1 MFAEKLNQIIQRQDP
16 LLWAKTYHR
25 LAKQLV
31 ANDELMYLLHHTGVD
46 ISKLECGFCPCG
58 KDLIVIAV
66 DKPNDWTPPTYQA
79 AIHCPT
85 CQKQFELGFRETEL
99 STSVRAGDLE
109 VYCQNRFDKQVY
121 QMVVRPVYLWQMES
135 SLTNFA
141 RVI

>member
-58 KDLIVIAV
+58 KDLIVIAKTQV
-66 DKPNDWTPPTYQA
+66 NPWSKPHYQA
-79 AIHCPT
+79 GIHCPV
-85 CQKQFELGFRETEL
+85 CRKQFNLNLTPIEVG
-99 STSVRAGDLE
+99 TSLRSADIKVQ
-109 VYCQNRFDKQVY
+109 CFDGMRNY

-135 SLTNFA
+135 TLKDYA
-141 RVI
+141 KVI

>member
-31 ANDELMYLLHHTGVD
+31 DNDELMYLLNHTGVD

-58 KDLIVIAV
+58 KDLIVIVV
-66 DKPNDWTPPTYQA
+66 DKPNDWTPPSYQA

-85 CQKQFELGFRETEL
+85 CLKQFNL
-99 STSVRAGDLE
+99 SLMPVE
-109 VYCQNRFDKQVY
+109 VGTILRSADINVQCFDGMQSY

-135 SLTNFA
+135 TLKDYA
-141 RVI
+141 KVI